1 MTPTAKARL
10 ALVLLAGLVCV
21 WPAQAQ
27 ERMRCQQQIHLLG
40 EDLRPI
46 KLNDVQ
52 RQQMVDLLDG
62 ARRYCWVHQE
72 ETAMELI
79 AKARKVAGLGPPRK
93 EFDWETVPLESLE
106 QE

>member
-1 MTPTAKARL
+1 MQLLCQASL
-10 ALVLLAGLVCV
+10 ALLAGLAFA

-27 ERMRCQQQIHLLG
+27 ERLRCQQQIHLLG
-40 EDLRPI
+40 EDLRPV

-72 ETAMELI
+72 ETAMDLI
-79 AKARKVAGLGPPRK
+79 ARARKVAGLGPPRQD
-93 EFDWETVPLESLE
+93 FDWETVPLESLE

>member
-1 MTPTAKARL
+1 MAKGKL
-10 ALVLLAGLVCV
+10 ALALLAALALAAPV
-21 WPAQAQ
+21 QAQ

-40 EDLRPI
+40 EDLRPV

-72 ETAMELI
+72 EIAMDLI
-79 AKARKVAGLGPPRK
+79 AKARKVAGLGPPRP